1 MFKSGFVSIVGR
13 PNVGKSTLLNQILK
27 TKLAIMSDVAQTTR
41 NTIQGIYTDDE
52 AQIIFMDTPGIHKP
66 QDGLGNF
73 MNTTAL
79 NSIYGV
85 DMVLFIAPANETIG
99 RGDRFI
105 IERLK
110 EADGPVF
117 LLLNKCDLVSKEEV
131 VKKLT
136 EWKELFDFKEIITI
150 SALEDQNVDT
160 LISTIKNYLNEGMMY
175 YPKDQMTDHPE
186 RFVMAEFI
194 REKILYFTR
203 EEVPHSVAIVVERMS
218 EQEDGSVEVIATIVV
233 DRKSQKGILI
243 GKQGSM
249 IKKIRQNA
257 QREMKRFLQTPVHLE
272 LFVKVENNWR
282 NKQKYLKEFGYNEDD
297 Y

>member
-1 MFKSGFVSIVGR
+1 MIFKSGFVSIVGR
-13 PNVGKSTLLNQILK
+13 PNVGKSTLLNCILD

-66 QDGLGNF
+66 QDRLGTF

-85 DMVLFIAPANETIG
+85 DLVLFLAPVNETIG
-99 RGDRFI
+99 RGDKYI

-117 LLLNKCDLVSKEEV
+117 LVLNKIDMVSKEELII
-131 VKKLT
+131 KLQ
-136 EWKELFDFKEIITI
+136 EWQSLFEFKEIIPI
-150 SALEDQNVDT
+150 SAKNDDNVD
-160 LISTIKNYLNEGMMY
+160 LLLKNIKNYLQEGNMY
-175 YPKDQMTDHPE
+175 YSKDHLTDHPE

-203 EEVPHSVAIVVERMS
+203 DEIPHSVAIVVERML
-218 EQEDGSVEVIATIVV
+218 EDDQGVEIIATIVC
-233 DRKSQKGILI
+233 DRKSQKGII
-243 GKQGSM
+243 VGKQGSM
-249 IKKIRQNA
+249 IKKIRLNA
-257 QREMKRFLQTPVHLE
+257 QREMKRFLQVPVHLE
-272 LFVKVENNWR
+272 LYVKVENNWR

>member
-99 RGDRFI
+99 RGYRFI
-105 IERLK
+105 KGKRNLYYANNYCLLFNSYLWSRKDSRL
-110 EADGPVF
+110 
-117 LLLNKCDLVSKEEV
+117 
-131 VKKLT
+131 
-136 EWKELFDFKEIITI
+136 
-150 SALEDQNVDT
+150 
-160 LISTIKNYLNEGMMY
+160 Y
-175 YPKDQMTDHPE
+175 
-186 RFVMAEFI
+186 
-194 REKILYFTR
+194 
-203 EEVPHSVAIVVERMS
+203 
-218 EQEDGSVEVIATIVV
+218 
-233 DRKSQKGILI
+233 DRK
-243 GKQGSM
+243 
-249 IKKIRQNA
+249 N
-257 QREMKRFLQTPVHLE
+257 
-272 LFVKVENNWR
+272 
-282 NKQKYLKEFGYNEDD
+282 
-297 Y
+297 